1 MWAEPPTHWY
11 SQHAAKILHRVPY
24 EEILA
29 GEAKE
34 PLLTFISRVL
44 EWTNAKNAPPWVK
57 KGRRDRESSR
67 LFEWNNELS
76 STLGRLSGLLPIS
89 EAQSRFLDP
98 IFALEGETCWA
109 MLSPFVSNYAS
120 RYIYDARDIPE
131 GAFKIMD
138 LCLERFLQSSS
149 FKRSAYR
156 SGEFYGFA
164 EPRLVELFMFVSFE
178 YAALAARFANGDWSD
193 IKLILPIVDR
203 FVRAG
208 GWSGSVMY
216 HFLTLCERAN
226 DAYPAELFADEVL
239 AVIGD
244 GSEPLKGW
252 HGTFIPA
259 RIAGLVQHFASR
271 ETPMPPQLGQKLLR
285 VLDVLV
291 DMGDRRSAALQ
302 LSESF
307 REIKIA

>member
-1 MWAEPPTHWY
+1 
-11 SQHAAKILHRVPY
+11 
-24 EEILA
+24 
-29 GEAKE
+29 
-34 PLLTFISRVL
+34 
-44 EWTNAKNAPPWVK
+44 
-57 KGRRDRESSR
+57 
-67 LFEWNNELS
+67 
-76 STLGRLSGLLPIS
+76 
-89 EAQSRFLDP
+89 
-98 IFALEGETCWA
+98 

-120 RYIYDARDIPE
+120 RYIYDAKDIPK
-131 GAFKIMD
+131 GAFEVME
-138 LCLERFLQSSS
+138 LCLERFLRSSS

-156 SGEFYGFA
+156 SGEFHGFA
-164 EPRLVELFMFVSFE
+164 EPRLLELFMFVYFE
-178 YAALAARFANGDWSD
+178 HAALAARFANGDWSE

-226 DAYPAELFADEVL
+226 DAYPAELFADQIL

-244 GSEPLKGW
+244 GTEPLKGW

-285 VLDVLV
+285 VLDLLV